1 PKCSICMQTYS
12 NETFLRP
19 CFHSFCFECICY
31 WINITPESANCPICR
46 QSIQSLVYN
55 VDEEN
60 NDFDEYFLKDRQYE
74 THEPPLRRKRTLS
87 PGEKIKLQR
96 KQVYKELYHQT
107 HYPESLPRHANL
119 TIITPEHI
127 PRAKEFLRQDLTAI
141 HDMEYIDPF
150 VIDHIAD
157 ILLIPFRSKGARKI
171 DMLDPIII
179 QKTAEWLENDKLVAE
194 RLLNELIAY
203 IKSGLSYRDFVS
215 TTVYTS

>member
-1 PKCSICMQTYS
+1 
-12 NETFLRP
+12 
-19 CFHSFCFECICY
+19 
-31 WINITPESANCPICR
+31 
-46 QSIQSLVYN
+46 
-55 VDEEN
+55 
-60 NDFDEYFLKDRQYE
+60 
-74 THEPPLRRKRTLS
+74 
-87 PGEKIKLQR
+87 
-96 KQVYKELYHQT
+96 
-107 HYPESLPRHANL
+107 
-119 TIITPEHI
+119 
-127 PRAKEFLRQDLTAI
+127 
-141 HDMEYIDPF
+141 MEYIDPF